1 MFWEQSFGHQLC
13 PKCSSEASPGL
24 EVTKLWPPD
33 LPPAWLP
40 SGPLSFM
47 FVVDASIY
55 IYIYIILC
63 GWREVGWGGGGWL
76 LKLEEHVTRITLETC
91 QAPVPSRP
99 VMKYPEGGTPQSDQE
114 RLSSSLPCG
123 RARGSRRRGR
133 WRSTTSGGLGCLAR
147 ALGKRTGRARA
158 RPQS

>member
-1 MFWEQSFGHQLC
+1 MATSFA
-13 PKCSSEASPGL
+13 PSVP
-24 EVTKLWPPD
+24 VR
-33 LPPAWLP
+33 LPPASKLR
-40 SGPLSFM
+40 SFGPQICPQLGFP
-47 FVVDASIY
+47 VDPFHLCLWSTPVY

-63 GWREVGWGGGGWL
+63 GWGEVGWGGGGWL